1 MFHRQFL
8 QMHYKK
14 DCKQVRTFKYIRLKT
29 HSLASFLSYSLSF
42 SFFSCLVLGVETHI
56 TLKEGL

>member
-1 MFHRQFL
+1 
-8 QMHYKK
+8 MHYKK